1 MKKIL
6 IALLI
11 AATSIT
17 FSYAQTYSEEKPALI
32 EKVESWGEK
41 KAFEIY
47 KDLVLN
53 VQDKAL
59 NVSEAMFPDPND
71 FMEQIDKQRELQ
83 EKYTLEFIKKYE
95 KDGMSRNMML
105 YLDGYGSLDKR
116 WCKLFKNRMC

>member
-71 FMEQIDKQRELQ
+71 FI
-83 EKYTLEFIKKYE
+83 EKIKTNNLLSVFII
-95 KDGMSRNMML
+95 
-105 YLDGYGSLDKR
+105 
-116 WCKLFKNRMC
+116 

>member
-6 IALLI
+6 LI
-11 AATSIT
+11 AFVLTSIT

-32 EKVESWGEK
+32 EKVKSWGEK

-71 FMEQIDKQRELQ
+71 FMEQIEKQRELQ

-95 KDGMSRNMML
+95 KDGMSRNMMV
-105 YLDGYGSLDKR
+105 YLDSYGSLDKR
-116 WCKLFKNRMC
+116 WCKLFKNRLC

>member
-6 IALLI
+6 ITLLI

-95 KDGMSRNMML
+95 KEGMSRNMML
-105 YLDGYGSLDKR
+105 YLDGYGSWDKR